1 MEQALLAGELGSFRP
16 YWDPVL
22 RSSRSQRLDFFRRM
36 IALGLGTLR
45 ARVKGRIGI
54 FFRAKKNGDQ
64 RMVIDCRDPN
74 QGHRRAPHSRL
85 GTPATI
91 AAVDL
96 SATALRCVGEQ
107 RETVAP
113 HIATIDLRD
122 SFYQFSVPR
131 MASWFC
137 AAQGETAAEW
147 GVSQVYDE
155 DADEF
160 LDVSPGTVLFFAVQ
174 AMPMGWAW
182 ALYFCQAIMSDAVEE
197 GLSEARARASPPEV
211 KVPVSALTLLAA
223 WGASYAME
231 KFALSPLAAAPSRR
245 CTSTMRTSWG

>member
-1 MEQALLAGELGSFRP
+1 
-16 YWDPVL
+16 
-22 RSSRSQRLDFFRRM
+22 M

-74 QGHRRAPHSRL
+74 QGHRRSPHLRL

-113 HIATIDLRD
+113 HIAMIDLRD

-137 AAQGETAAEW
+137 AAQGETTAEW
-147 GVSQVYDE
+147 GVSQ
-155 DADEF
+155 
-160 LDVSPGTVLFFAVQ
+160 VQ

-182 ALYFCQAIMSDAVEE
+182 ALYFCQAIMSGAVEE
-197 GLSEARARASPPEV
+197 GLSEERARAPRRPRRRSPC
-211 KVPVSALTLLAA
+211 
-223 WGASYAME
+223 
-231 KFALSPLAAAPSRR
+231 RR
-245 CTSTMRTSWG
+245 